1 MASSKEYLN
10 YILEQIGLPDEV
22 SHRAMMG
29 EYVLY
34 YQGKIFGYIC
44 DDRLLFKPVAAAK
57 KRMPDAPMEP
67 PYDGAKEML
76 LVQKVDD
83 GSFLRDTIRAMADQL
98 PEPKPKKR
106 RK

>member
-44 DDRLLFKPVAAAK
+44 DD
-57 KRMPDAPMEP
+57 
-67 PYDGAKEML
+67 
-76 LVQKVDD
+76 
-83 GSFLRDTIRAMADQL
+83 QL
-98 PEPKPKKR
+98 PAPKPKKR